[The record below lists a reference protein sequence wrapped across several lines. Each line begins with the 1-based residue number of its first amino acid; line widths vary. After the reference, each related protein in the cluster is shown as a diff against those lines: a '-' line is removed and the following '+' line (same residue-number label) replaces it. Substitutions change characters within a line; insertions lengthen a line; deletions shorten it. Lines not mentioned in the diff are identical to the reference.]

1 MKLIIDIPEEKYLFA
16 KQSADGGKED
26 NPLVLAIGNGVPIP
40 KGHGKI
46 IDINEIR
53 TIELEDSLCDLKHE
67 KGDEIDFHIDA
78 PAIIEADENGGECR
92 YPLLHRVKQIREK
105 IKREASY
112 WSGFGKIS
120 TPRVNASRNARA
132 QAFEYCLK
140 LLNELVE
147 ESEK

>member
-16 KQSADGGKED
+16 KQLADGGKEKD
-26 NPLVLAIGNGVPIP
+26 PLILALGNGVPIP
-40 KGHGKI
+40 KGHGEI

-53 TIELEDSLCDLKHE
+53 EV
-67 KGDEIDFHIDA
+67 EIDDGNIANYTKGSDIDLYIDA
-78 PAIIEADENGGECR
+78 PAIIEADKDGGECR
-92 YPLLHRVKQIREK
+92 YPLLYRVKQIREK
-105 IKREASY
+105 IEREASY

-140 LLNELVE
+140 LLNEVIE

>member
-16 KQSADGGKED
+16 KQLADGGKEN
-26 NPLVLAIGNGVPIP
+26 NPLVLALGNGVPIP
-40 KGHGKI
+40 KGHGEI
-46 IDINEIR
+46 IDVNEIR
-53 TIELEDSLCDLKHE
+53 EI
-67 KGDEIDFHIDA
+67 EIDDGNIANYTKGSDVDLYINA
-78 PAIIEADENGGECR
+78 PAIIEADEDGGECR
-92 YPLLHRVKQIREK
+92 YPLLHRVKEIREK
-105 IKREASY
+105 IEGEASY

-140 LLNELVE
+140 LLNEVIE

>member
-16 KQSADGGKED
+16 KQLADGGKED

-40 KGHGKI
+40 KGHGEI
-46 IDINEIR
+46 IDVNEIR
-53 TIELEDSLCDLKHE
+53 EI
-67 KGDEIDFHIDA
+67 EIDDGNIANYTKGSDVDLYIDA
-78 PAIIEADENGGECR
+78 PAIIEADEDGSEYR
-92 YPLLHRVKQIREK
+92 YPLLYRVKEIREK
-105 IKREASY
+105 IEKEASY

-140 LLNELVE
+140 LLNEVIE

>member
-16 KQSADGGKED
+16 KQLADGGKEKD
-26 NPLVLAIGNGVPIP
+26 PLILALGNGVPIP
-40 KGHGKI
+40 KGHGEI

-53 TIELEDSLCDLKHE
+53 EV
-67 KGDEIDFHIDA
+67 EIDDGNIANYTKGSDIDLYIDA
-78 PAIIEADENGGECR
+78 PAIIEADKDGGECR
-92 YPLLHRVKQIREK
+92 YPLLYRVKQIREK
-105 IKREASY
+105 IEREASY

-140 LLNELVE
+140 LLNEVIE
-147 ESEK
+147 ESE

>member
-16 KQSADGGKED
+16 KQLADGGKED
-26 NPLVLAIGNGVPIP
+26 NPIVLAVGNGVPIP
-40 KGHGKI
+40 KGHGEI
-46 IDINEIR
+46 IDVNEIR
-53 TIELEDSLCDLKHE
+53 EI
-67 KGDEIDFHIDA
+67 EIDDGNIANYTKGSDVDLYIDA
-78 PAIIEADENGGECR
+78 PAIIEADEDGGECR
-92 YPLLHRVKQIREK
+92 YPLLYRVKQVREK
-105 IKREASY
+105 IEREASY

-140 LLNELVE
+140 LLNEVIE

>member
-16 KQSADGGKED
+16 KQLADGGKEN

-40 KGHGKI
+40 KGHGEI
-46 IDINEIR
+46 IDVNEIR
-53 TIELEDSLCDLKHE
+53 AA
-67 KGDEIDFHIDA
+67 EIDDGDVAQYEKDNDSTLDIDA
-78 PAIIEADENGGECR
+78 PVIIEADKDGGECR
-92 YPLLHRVKQIREK
+92 YPLLYHVKQIREK
-105 IKREASY
+105 IEEEASY

-140 LLNELVE
+140 LLNEVIE

>member
-1 MKLIIDIPEEKYLFA
+1 MKLIIDIPEKKYLFA
-16 KQSADGGKED
+16 KQLADGGKEKD
-26 NPLVLAIGNGVPIP
+26 PLILALGNGVPIP
-40 KGHGKI
+40 KGHGEI
-46 IDINEIR
+46 IDVNEIR
-53 TIELEDSLCDLKHE
+53 EV
-67 KGDEIDFHIDA
+67 EIDDGNIANYTKGSDIDLYIDA
-78 PAIIEADENGGECR
+78 PAIIEADEDGGECK
-92 YPLLHRVKQIREK
+92 YPLLYRVKQVREK

-140 LLNELVE
+140 LLNEVIE

>member
-1 MKLIIDIPEEKYLFA
+1 MKLIIDIPEKKYLFA
-16 KQSADGGKED
+16 KQLADGGKED
-26 NPLVLAIGNGVPIP
+26 NPLVLALGNGVPIP
-40 KGHGKI
+40 KGHGEI
-46 IDINEIR
+46 IDVNEIR
-53 TIELEDSLCDLKHE
+53 EIEVDDGDVANYTKGNDST
-67 KGDEIDFHIDA
+67 FYIDA
-78 PAIIEADENGGECR
+78 PAIIEADKDGGKCK
-92 YPLLHRVKQIREK
+92 YPLLYRVKQVREK

-140 LLNELVE
+140 LLNEVIE

>member
-16 KQSADGGKED
+16 KQLADEGKEN
-26 NPLVLAIGNGVPIP
+26 NPLVLTLGNGVPIP
-40 KGHGKI
+40 KGHGEI
-46 IDINEIR
+46 IDVNEIR
-53 TIELEDSLCDLKHE
+53 EVEVDDGNIANYTKGSDADLY
-67 KGDEIDFHIDA
+67 IDA
-78 PAIIEADENGGECR
+78 PAIIETDENGGECR
-92 YPLLHRVKQIREK
+92 YPLLYRVKQIREK

-140 LLNELVE
+140 LLNEVIE

>member
-16 KQSADGGKED
+16 KQLADGGKED
-26 NPLVLAIGNGVPIP
+26 NPLVLALGNGVPIP

-46 IDINEIR
+46 IDVNEIKE
-53 TIELEDSLCDLKHE
+53 I
-67 KGDEIDFHIDA
+67 EIDDGDIANYTKSSDVDLYIDA
-78 PAIIEADENGGECR
+78 PAIIEADKDGGKCK
-92 YPLLHRVKQIREK
+92 YPLLDRVKQIREK
-105 IKREASY
+105 IKKEASY

-140 LLNELVE
+140 LLNEVIK

>member
-16 KQSADGGKED
+16 KQLADGGKED
-26 NPLVLAIGNGVPIP
+26 NPLVLALGNGVPIP

-46 IDINEIR
+46 IDVNEIKE
-53 TIELEDSLCDLKHE
+53 I
-67 KGDEIDFHIDA
+67 EIDDGDIANYTKSSDVDLYIDA
-78 PAIIEADENGGECR
+78 PAIIEADKDGGKCK
-92 YPLLHRVKQIREK
+92 YPLLDRVKQIREK
-105 IKREASY
+105 IKKEASY

-140 LLNELVE
+140 LLNEVIE

>member
-16 KQSADGGKED
+16 KQLADGGKED
-26 NPLVLAIGNGVPIP
+26 NPIVLAVGNGVPIP
-40 KGHGKI
+40 KGHGEI
-46 IDINEIR
+46 IDVNEIR
-53 TIELEDSLCDLKHE
+53 EI
-67 KGDEIDFHIDA
+67 EIDDGNIANYTKGSDVDLYIDA
-78 PAIIEADENGGECR
+78 PAIIEADEDGSEYR
-92 YPLLHRVKQIREK
+92 YPLLYRVKEIREK
-105 IKREASY
+105 IEKEASY

-140 LLNELVE
+140 LLNEVIE

>member
-1 MKLIIDIPEEKYLFA
+1 MKLIIGIPEEKYSFA
-16 KQSADGGKED
+16 KQLANGGKEN

-40 KGHGKI
+40 KGHGEI
-46 IDINEIR
+46 IDVNEIR
-53 TIELEDSLCDLKHE
+53 EI
-67 KGDEIDFHIDA
+67 EIDDGNIANYTKGSDVDLYIDA
-78 PAIIEADENGGECR
+78 PAIIEADEDGSEYR
-92 YPLLHRVKQIREK
+92 YPLLYRVKEIREK
-105 IKREASY
+105 IEKEASY

-140 LLNELVE
+140 LLNEVIE

>member
-1 MKLIIDIPEEKYLFA
+1 MKLIIDIPEEKYSFA
-16 KQSADGGKED
+16 KQLANGGKEN

-40 KGHGKI
+40 KGHGEI
-46 IDINEIR
+46 IDVNEIR
-53 TIELEDSLCDLKHE
+53 EI
-67 KGDEIDFHIDA
+67 EIDDGNIANYTKGSDVDLYIDA
-78 PAIIEADENGGECR
+78 PAIIEADEDGSEYR
-92 YPLLHRVKQIREK
+92 YPLLYRVKEIREK
-105 IKREASY
+105 IEKEASY

-140 LLNELVE
+140 LLNEVIE

>member
-16 KQSADGGKED
+16 KQLADGGKEKD
-26 NPLVLAIGNGVPIP
+26 PLILALGNGIPIP
-40 KGHGKI
+40 KGHGEI

-53 TIELEDSLCDLKHE
+53 EV
-67 KGDEIDFHIDA
+67 EIDDGNIANYTKGSDIDLYIDA
-78 PAIIEADENGGECR
+78 PAIIEADKDGGECR
-92 YPLLHRVKQIREK
+92 YPLLYRVKQIREK
-105 IKREASY
+105 IEREASY

-140 LLNELVE
+140 LLNEVIA
-147 ESEK
+147 ESEE

>member
-1 MKLIIDIPEEKYLFA
+1 MKLIINIPEEKYLFA
-16 KQSADGGKED
+16 KQLADGGKEN

-40 KGHGKI
+40 KGHGEI

-53 TIELEDSLCDLKHE
+53 AAEIDDWDTARYE
-67 KGDEIDFHIDA
+67 KGTETELRIDA
-78 PAIIEADENGGECR
+78 PAIIEADEDGGECK
-92 YPLLHRVKQIREK
+92 YPLLYRVKQVREK
-105 IKREASY
+105 IEGEASY

-140 LLNELVE
+140 LLNEVIE